1 MARRRK
7 ERQEISNLKKGYYH
21 LSTDGW
27 KEGYLFHT
35 KEQYAYAMTVI
46 GLLVLQFDIVI
57 YSFSLM
63 PNHIHILLSGNG
75 EACLKA
81 FDYLRNKLSARLQK
95 DGYPP
100 IPDDYWFKLTPVED
114 QEQMKNNF
122 IYVDRN
128 AYELQICVPTG
139 YAWSSSYLHYSQLGA
154 IIKGR
159 RADTFSKRELETL
172 TGSRTAIPPHWEF
185 HPTLGLLPSSFI
197 DNKLFLRLFN
207 NPKDYESRLVKDYE
221 AFVKIGKL
229 LDETPQ
235 FSEGEINDI
244 VEQLVLNLYPGRRIK
259 QLSNDEK
266 GRLSIILMK
275 NYAFT
280 AETIA
285 SALKVSEH
293 IVNQW
298 LRAKDYGKIR

>member
-75 EACLKA
+75 QACLKA
-81 FDYLRNKLSARLQK
+81 FDYLRNKLSDRLQK

-100 IPDDYWFKLTPVED
+100 IPDDYWFKLTPVEN

-244 VEQLVLNLYPGRRIK
+244 VEQLVLNLYPGRRLK